1 MVQDTAVQGRR
12 RTRRWLSPAVG
23 VTVLLFAGAAC
34 GSKAASSSGASAPV
48 SDNSVAV
55 QGPAPRTGPTSE
67 QLTDAIAQV
76 KERIPMSF
84 QPNSSQVLAFGDA
97 VCTAFDQGKSAAEV
111 KTLVLQAAS
120 QLPAIT
126 VSDANAS
133 FAVGTAV
140 NLFCPGYAA
149 RLAS

>member
-1 MVQDTAVQGRR
+1 MIQDTAVRNR
-12 RTRRWLSPAVG
+12 PRTRSWLRAAVG

-34 GSKAASSSGASAPV
+34 GSKSASSTGASVPV
-48 SDNSVAV
+48 SANSVGV
-55 QGPAPRTGPTSE
+55 QGPAPRISPTAE

-84 QPNSSQVLAFGDA
+84 EPNSSHVLAFGDA
-97 VCTAFDQGKSAAEV
+97 VCTAFDQGKSAAQV
-111 KTLVLQAAS
+111 KALALQAAS

-126 VSDANAS
+126 VSDANAT